1 MSGRHCLTDKCQ
13 FGGTQMFQLVKGTE
27 SPISLAAQ
35 VQAPMQVKCRKWRT
49 HDNKEGNL
57 TRAE

>member
-13 FGGTQMFQLVKGTE
+13 FGGTQMSQPVKTDSQIG
-27 SPISLAAQ
+27 PAAQ
-35 VQAPMQVKCRKWRT
+35 VQDTTHVKCRKWLT
-49 HDNKEGNL
+49 HSNNESNL